1 MEILSPLSPIS
12 ISASS
17 CLDDDEEVHGA
28 IFLMNAAS
36 TVAGADEDGSCW
48 RSRGGED
55 SAYLTLHF
63 STRVNV
69 VAVEISFA
77 VGFAARSMC
86 VSGHVDEHHLDTA
99 AIGDDMGG
107 WNIIT
112 MIDDIDADAHGTQRF
127 LLNTKKS
134 TENSHVHD
142 GFFALR
148 FHFTKPT
155 DLFGRLIVYRVAAL
169 G

>member
-28 IFLMNAAS
+28 NFLMNAAS

-63 STRVNV
+63 STLVNV
-69 VAVEISFA
+69 IAVEISFA
-77 VGFAARSMC
+77 VGFAARSMH
-86 VSGHVDEHHLDTA
+86 VSGYA
-99 AIGDDMGG
+99 AATMNDDDCGDNMVG
-107 WNIIT
+107 WDSIT
-112 MIDDIDADAHGTQRF
+112 MIDDIDTDAHGTQRF
-127 LLNTKKS
+127 LLKKS
-134 TENSHVHD
+134 TVD
-142 GFFALR
+142 GSGGFSALR

-155 DLFGRLIVYRVAAL
+155 DLFGRLIVYRIAAL